1 VIAKS
6 YPPQIVG
13 KITALW
19 SGLGTFGGVFGTQ
32 VGGMLVTKT
41 GNYNMTMTA
50 TAVAA
55 VVAVIVMSMIT
66 EGRAGEAAPAS
77 GARAVSSTAN
87 Y

>member
-1 VIAKS
+1 
-6 YPPQIVG
+6 
-13 KITALW
+13 
-19 SGLGTFGGVFGTQ
+19 
-32 VGGMLVTKT
+32 MLVTKT